1 MAQGSRCGVGSVK
14 RHSGSASVDP
24 KGTGAK
30 SAFDAELAKLC
41 EQLHELHA
49 NAESLGFFA
58 NDRELVSCPT
68 CGLQEDVT
76 IEGFL
81 ITHDIK
87 SLVVQDSGLRFNE
100 LKNGQLAC
108 PRCGAHVVE

>member
-14 RHSGSASVDP
+14 RHSGSASVDS

-30 SAFDAELAKLC
+30 SAFDEELATLC
-41 EQLHELHA
+41 EQLHELRA
-49 NAESLGFFA
+49 NAESLGLFA
-58 NDRELVSCPT
+58 NEREVVSGPT
-68 CGLQEDVT
+68 CGLQEDVS

-81 ITHDIK
+81 ITHDIR
-87 SLVVQDSGLRFNE
+87 SLDVQDSGLRFNE